1 MVVMIWYN
9 VADSQSNGDLQNV
22 RILPRNR
29 RNRRPTV
36 WRCPRCPNQ
45 SASSGWLTH
54 VACQLGKKS
63 VFGQFKDLAR
73 DHQGQRGPNGPTFK
87 GGWWKKTKVQN
98 RQKSVSGMINS
109 LSIYILCEY
118 YRYIYIIIYV
128 QYLYIYVC
136 VLCFIMASK
145 DVSCCFLVASLGGP
159 WSIYILCHGLAGM
172 EPETSMEN
180 TVVTVDGLMMMMIMV
195 INGYCIMVI

>member
-1 MVVMIWYN
+1 MIWYN

-36 WRCPRCPNQ
+36 WRCPRCPDQ

-87 GGWWKKTKVQN
+87 GGWWKRLRSKIARSQFQVW
-98 RQKSVSGMINS
+98 SIPF
-109 LSIYILCEY
+109 LSTYYVNITDIYIY
-118 YRYIYIIIYV
+118 NHI
-128 QYLYIYVC
+128 
-136 VLCFIMASK
+136 CFMFYHVFK
-145 DVSCCFLVASLGGP
+145 RCFLLFPGGLFG
-159 WSIYILCHGLAGM
+159 WSMVHIFLCHGLAGM
-172 EPETSMEN
+172 EPETSLEN
-180 TVVTVDGLMMMMIMV
+180 TVVTVDGLMMMMMV
-195 INGYCIMVI
+195 INGYYIMVI

>member
-1 MVVMIWYN
+1 MIWYN

-36 WRCPRCPNQ
+36 WRCPRCPDQ

-118 YRYIYIIIYV
+118 YRYIYIYNHI
-128 QYLYIYVC
+128 
-136 VLCFIMASK
+136 CFMFYHVFK
-145 DVSCCFLVASLGGP
+145 RCFLLFPGGLFG
-159 WSIYILCHGLAGM
+159 WSMVHIFLCHGLAGM
-172 EPETSMEN
+172 EPETSLEN
-180 TVVTVDGLMMMMIMV
+180 TVVTVDGLMMMMMV
-195 INGYCIMVI
+195 INGYYIMVI